1 MKEGKNMNYLVLATA
16 LIIGVAIG
24 LFLGIFIGLGRM
36 RKAIEKQSVGHLR
49 IDRSEPDE
57 PPRPFLELKGTT
69 INDISQKKVILLK
82 LINENYLS
90 RN

>member
-1 MKEGKNMNYLVLATA
+1 MNYLALGIT
-16 LIIGVAIG
+16 LIIGVIIG
-24 LFLGIFIGLGRM
+24 LFLGVFIGLGRM

-69 INDISQKKVILLK
+69 INEVSQKKVILRK
-82 LINENYLS
+82 VINENYLS

>member
-1 MKEGKNMNYLVLATA
+1 MDYLALGIT
-16 LIIGVAIG
+16 LIIGVIIG
-24 LFLGIFIGLGRM
+24 LFLGVFIGLGRM
-36 RKAIEKQSVGHLR
+36 RKAIEKQSVGYLR

-69 INDISQKKVILLK
+69 INEVSQKKVILLK
-82 LINENYLS
+82 VINENYLS

>member
-1 MKEGKNMNYLVLATA
+1 MDYLVLGIT
-16 LIIGVAIG
+16 LIIGVIIG
-24 LFLGIFIGLGRM
+24 LFLGVFIGLGRM

-69 INDISQKKVILLK
+69 INEVSQKKVILLEV
-82 LINENYLS
+82 INENYLS

>member
-1 MKEGKNMNYLVLATA
+1 MDYLA
-16 LIIGVAIG
+16 LGITLTVGVAIG
-24 LFLGIFIGLGRM
+24 LFLGVFIGLGRM

-57 PPRPFLELKGTT
+57 SPRPFLELKGTT
-69 INDISQKKVILLK
+69 INEISQKKVILLK
-82 LINENYLS
+82 VINENYLS

>member
-1 MKEGKNMNYLVLATA
+1 MNYLALGLT
-16 LIIGVAIG
+16 LIIGMIIG
-24 LFLGIFIGLGRM
+24 LFLGVFIGLGRM

-69 INDISQKKVILLK
+69 INEVSQKKVILLK
-82 LINENYLS
+82 VINENYLS

>member
-1 MKEGKNMNYLVLATA
+1 MNYLALGLT
-16 LIIGVAIG
+16 LIIGVIIG
-24 LFLGIFIGLGRM
+24 LFLGVFIGLGRM

-69 INDISQKKVILLK
+69 INEVSQKKVILLK
-82 LINENYLS
+82 VINENYLS